1 VPTGKAEIISR
12 RAWRTTLSRAI
23 ESGSWSSEHC
33 PDTERP
39 DVIAARRSRLS
50 YGINIRSARL
60 LAKPNTLALARNE
73 LRTLRCKLREAVK
86 FYQLAHAEPLPTP
99 TYRRKQLTNV
109 KTAAARLFENPRS
122 EVWAKRLAK
131 YIRAVL
137 TDRGAETLL
146 TKALARG
153 TGERFG
159 KLTALL
165 GELDAI
171 VRLAGVPEAAVARA
185 DRFVRDWLPR
195 IGVLAELKVED
206 MVPIS
211 QLLPDPGLPNLVAD
225 LEPIWCRATGRT
237 AALVS
242 KDNEGDLKKCLFADW
257 LGELLK
263 KAGLPPPPTGRVV
276 DIVRSKN

>member
-1 VPTGKAEIISR
+1 VPTGKAKIIGLT
-12 RAWRTTLSRAI
+12 AWRATLSHQIAI
-23 ESGSWSSEHC
+23 ESGRWSSQHC
-33 PDTERP
+33 SDTERP
-39 DVIAARRSRLS
+39 DLIRSGVS
-50 YGINIRSARL
+50 YGINVRSMRR
-60 LAKPNTLALARNE
+60 LAKPNAPALARNE

-86 FYQLAHAEPLPTP
+86 FYQVAHAEPLPTP
-99 TYRRKQLTNV
+99 TDRRTQLTNV
-109 KTAAARLFENPRS
+109 KSAAVQLSKNPGS

-153 TGERFG
+153 TRERFG

-171 VRLAGVPEAAVARA
+171 VRLAGVPDSAVARSE
-185 DRFVRDWLPR
+185 RFARDWLPR
-195 IGVLAELKVED
+195 IGVLAQLNVED
-206 MVPIS
+206 MVPIRE
-211 QLLPDPGLPNLVAD
+211 LLPDPGLAKLVAD
-225 LEPIWCRATGRT
+225 LEPMWCRVTGRT

-242 KDNEGDLKKCLFADW
+242 KDKEGGSKQCPFADW
-257 LGELLK
+257 LGKLLK
-263 KAGLPPPPTGRVV
+263 KAGLPRPPTGRVV